1 MIFFNFDSFLKF
13 PQFWL
18 NLSAKTQL
26 LHFLTP
32 LRPLYNDFV
41 YNDVVYS
48 ITQIDAA
55 YTTLF
60 MHSTAS
66 IPNPYR
72 ILDWYEVTRLLLGYV

>member
-1 MIFFNFDSFLKF
+1 MV
-13 PQFWL
+13 
-18 NLSAKTQL
+18 LSIQIKTKSTTVPARL
-26 LHFLTP
+26 
-32 LRPLYNDFV
+32 LYNDFV
-41 YNDVVYS
+41 CNDVECSAVVYS